1 MLCDNCGKKLPYSAK
16 ACPSCGTPIAS
27 PEDEIKRLREAE
39 ANCKGKKRSSAKNG
53 RRASE
58 KYRPRKEKQKAPKGQ
73 MQKSR
78 IRICDNNAVRL
89 ALNTFLCILLTL
101 TLLVASLALTLR
113 GIISESNFDRTLD
126 SICVSKVDIGAFSE
140 YASLGELIHSF
151 TKGSSVWKVMTVE
164 DLNSLLDKTFV
175 KTIAGDVVGEYRDYF
190 VNGEL
195 ERGLTP
201 AKMVNF
207 LKLYEGVLYA
217 ELLDAGYTGE
227 ISFNYAAEL
236 ERYENMIGDK
246 FSTKNWEENFPT
258 AVHVARFCLSNR
270 GVVTYILTLLLI
282 ALLLALVNRYRLKSA
297 CLLFA
302 VPTLAVSLILT
313 LSGVIGMLSS
323 NASSLVGIV
332 SGSIS
337 LPLLWVGIPL
347 LALGVICLILRS
359 VLSFLHADE
368 EY

>member
-1 MLCDNCGKKLPYSAK
+1 
-16 ACPSCGTPIAS
+16 
-27 PEDEIKRLREAE
+27 
-39 ANCKGKKRSSAKNG
+39 
-53 RRASE
+53 
-58 KYRPRKEKQKAPKGQ
+58 

-78 IRICDNNAVRL
+78 IRICDNSAVRL
-89 ALNTFLCILLTL
+89 VLNTFLCILLTL

-113 GIISESNFDRTLD
+113 GIISESNFNRTID
-126 SICVSKVDIGAFSE
+126 SVCVSKVNIGHFFE
-140 YASLGELIHSF
+140 YDSLGELFYSF
-151 TKGSSVWKVMTVE
+151 TKGSSLWKVMTVE

-175 KTIAGDVVGEYRDYF
+175 KTIAKDIVGEYRDYF
-190 VNGEL
+190 VKGEF

-207 LKLYEGVLYA
+207 LKLYEGVLHA

-227 ISFNYAAEL
+227 ISFNYDAEL
-236 ERYENMIGDK
+236 EKYENMIGDK
-246 FSTKNWEENFPT
+246 FSTKNWEENFPK
-258 AVHVARFCLSNR
+258 AVSLARFCLSDR
-270 GVVTYILTLLLI
+270 GVATYILTLLLI
-282 ALLLALVNRYRLKSA
+282 SLLLALVNRCSLKSA

-323 NASSLVGIV
+323 NASSIGGIV
-332 SGSIS
+332 SGLIS
-337 LPLLWVGIPL
+337 TPLLLVGIPL
-347 LALGVICLILRS
+347 LALGAICLILRS